1 MKSDVVKAVLQ
12 DELERNQRLLLRYK
26 KELELLPK
34 GSIFK
39 RKIGNQEYLYLNYR
53 EGKKVVSKF
62 LGKIEEFNSD
72 ELQIQ
77 LNKRKEYI
85 QLIKRLELEQKELLR
100 ALK

>member
-1 MKSDVVKAVLQ
+1 MKSDVVKAVFQ
-12 DELERNQRLLLRYK
+12 DELERNQRLLLRYE

-39 RKIGNQEYLYLNYR
+39 RKIGSQEYLYLNYR

-72 ELQIQ
+72 ELQAQ
-77 LNKRKEYI
+77 LNKRKEYK
-85 QLIKRLELEQKELLR
+85 QLIKKLKLEQKELLKT
-100 ALK
+100 LK